1 MKKQSLLTTA
11 ALLACITGCAP
22 VPLTP
27 GNLAVNTDSST
38 KGPVGYSIQSLVK
51 DTKTC
56 EKCDLEVTGG
66 GFVEKK
72 KCPKDDENNN
82 KVTFGFVAHFTD
94 DNSTPSGE
102 IEVNDH
108 TTGFRYHGTVN
119 SIVCLPNN
127 CVQFSGTLTDT
138 NDPNFSEGDAFTT
151 QVCDNNE
158 PGTSDTFGFQVDS
171 TFIVPFGTVLGGGN
185 IQIHPTH

>member
-1 MKKQSLLTTA
+1 MKLLSTLATA
-11 ALLACITGCAP
+11 ALLAGITGCAT

-27 GNLAVNTDSST
+27 SNMTTNPNP
-38 KGPVGYSIQSLVK
+38 KGLSGYSVQSYGMS
-51 DTKTC
+51 
-56 EKCDLEVTGG
+56 CDKEECDKEVTGG
-66 GFVEKK
+66 GFVQKK
-72 KCPKDDENNN
+72 RKCDVNEDN

-94 DNSTPSGE
+94 ANTTPSGE

-108 TTGFRYHGTVN
+108 GTGFRYHGTVD
-119 SIVCLPNN
+119 SIVCLSDN

-138 NDPNFSEGDAFTT
+138 NDPSFSEGDTFTT

-171 TFIVPFGTVLGGGN
+171 TFIVPFDTTLGGGN
-185 IQIHPTH
+185 IQIHPTK